1 MRSTRHAAPITGGAT
16 GIGLA
21 AQLADEFWDDFQAE
35 HFEMLIGKT
44 KLLHW
49 LRRLSPTLTDRIM
62 QVQPGAQP
70 AQRC

>member
-1 MRSTRHAAPITGGAT
+1 
-16 GIGLA
+16 
-21 AQLADEFWDDFQAE
+21 
-35 HFEMLIGKT
+35 MLIGKT